1 MNHWIIAPVV
11 LPAILA
17 AVMTLSMR
25 HHPSLQRVFS
35 VAGCAALLA
44 IALGLT
50 VQAAGGGIGVY
61 ELGNWPAPFGI
72 VLVLDRLSAVMLLV
86 TAVLALVVLLYA
98 IGTGWDQRGRNFHAL
113 WQFQLMGICGAFLTG
128 DAFNLFVFFE
138 VLLIASYGLMIHAGG
153 GRRLKAGVQYV
164 IYNLLGSTLFLF
176 ALGTLYAVTGTLNMA
191 DLAVRAAEI
200 PAGDSALL
208 RVGAML
214 LFLVFAIKAA
224 LLPLHFWLPNTYA
237 EAPAP
242 VAALFAIMT
251 KVGAYAILRFYTLI
265 FGPDLD
271 VTANLID
278 EVLLWGALLTLA
290 AGMIGIL
297 GARRLGRLAAFASI
311 GSMGTLLIAVAVF
324 TPQSSAAAL
333 YYAIHSTLAAAL
345 LFIVVDLVRERRSAL
360 GGALVPGP
368 RMAQHGMVTAL
379 WFGAAIATAG
389 LPPLSGF
396 IGKLLI
402 LDATRDMADVWL
414 IWGAVLATSLVAIL
428 GLAQA
433 GSVVFWKVDTRDTGA
448 HAAPQ
453 PALPLVAAFGL
464 LAGIVAL
471 AVFAGPVMGY
481 LEATAAQLHA
491 PAGYIAAVLGQG

>member
-1 MNHWIIAPVV
+1 
-11 LPAILA
+11 
-17 AVMTLSMR
+17 
-25 HHPSLQRVFS
+25 
-35 VAGCAALLA
+35 
-44 IALGLT
+44 
-50 VQAAGGGIGVY
+50 
-61 ELGNWPAPFGI
+61 
-72 VLVLDRLSAVMLLV
+72 
-86 TAVLALVVLLYA
+86 
-98 IGTGWDQRGRNFHAL
+98 
-113 WQFQLMGICGAFLTG
+113 
-128 DAFNLFVFFE
+128 
-138 VLLIASYGLMIHAGG
+138 
-153 GRRLKAGVQYV
+153 VQYV

-176 ALGTLYAVTGTLNMA
+176 ALGTIYAVTGTLNMA
-191 DLAVRAAEI
+191 DLAVRASEI
-200 PAGDSALL
+200 PVEDSALL

-251 KVGAYAILRFYTLI
+251 KIGAYAILRFYTLI

-278 EVLLWGALLTLA
+278 DVLLYGALLTLA
-290 AGMIGIL
+290 AGMIGIM
-297 GARRLGRLAAFASI
+297 GARHLGRLAAFAAI
-311 GSMGTLLIAVAVF
+311 GSMGTLLIAVSGF
-324 TPQSSAAAL
+324 TPQTTAAAL
-333 YYAIHSTLAAAL
+333 YYAIHSTLGGAL
-345 LFIVVDLVRERRSAL
+345 LFVVVDLVRERRGTP

-368 RMAQHGMVTAL
+368 RMAQHGMLASL

-414 IWGAVLATSLVAIL
+414 IWGVVLATSLVAVL
-428 GLAQA
+428 GFAQA
-433 GSVVFWKVDTRDTGA
+433 GSAVFWKLDATGEA
-448 HAAPQ
+448 AEPPAPQ

-464 LAGIVAL
+464 LAGIAAL
-471 AVFAGPVMGY
+471 SVLAAPVMRY
-481 LEATAAQLHA
+481 IEATAAQMHA